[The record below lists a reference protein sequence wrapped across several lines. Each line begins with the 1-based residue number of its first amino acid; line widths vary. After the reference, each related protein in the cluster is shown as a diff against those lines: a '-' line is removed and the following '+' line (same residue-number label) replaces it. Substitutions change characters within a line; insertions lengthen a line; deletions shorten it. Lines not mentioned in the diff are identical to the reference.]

1 MKSNMSSEVKTHNLP
16 ACVILCGGKGERLRP
31 LTQETPKPLVHLEGR
46 PILSYLMDH
55 LKKFPLGTVIA
66 AAGFQAEKI
75 QNFFQG
81 HFLEMQVQVVDSG
94 EADILQRIL
103 ACAHHISG
111 DFLVLYG
118 DTLADVD
125 LAKLQAFHRAHGA
138 PASMCVWPMQSPF
151 GVVDLDPQGTV
162 TRFREKPRL
171 ESWINIGNFY
181 FARGNLDRMAR
192 HATFVEFLQT
202 LAANGHLRAFQHRG
216 SHITINT
223 LLDLEQARNEI
234 HLFGSRR

>member
-1 MKSNMSSEVKTHNLP
+1 VL
-16 ACVILCGGKGERLRP
+16 
-31 LTQETPKPLVHLEGR
+31 LEGR
-46 PILSYLMDH
+46 PILSYLLEH
-55 LKKFPLGTVIA
+55 LQKHPVGKVVA

-75 QNFFQG
+75 RSFFQNNFQG
-81 HFLEMQVQVVDSG
+81 LGVEVVDSG

-103 ACAHHISG
+103 ACRRHISG

-125 LAKLQAFHRAHGA
+125 FTALQAFHRGHGA
-138 PASMCVWPMQSPF
+138 LASMCVWPLASPF
-151 GVVDLDPQGTV
+151 GVVDLDAQGVV

-171 ESWINIGNFY
+171 DYWINIGNFY
-181 FARGNLDRMAR
+181 FDQENLERMAQCS
-192 HATFVEFLQT
+192 TFVEFLQT
-202 LAANGHLRAFQHRG
+202 LAANECLRAFQHRG